1 MKNIEF
7 IEKRAKGIASNLED
21 SVKSIEELK
30 ELCEKTFDKLPG
42 NLKNNEVGEDLLT
55 AIQDVTEVYEKIC
68 YSIDLLDNL
77 Y

>member
-30 ELCEKTFDKLPG
+30 ELCEKTFDELPG

>member
-7 IEKRAKGIASNLED
+7 IEKRAKEISSNLED
-21 SVKSIEELK
+21 NVKSIEELK
-30 ELCEKTFDKLPG
+30 ELCEKTFDELP
-42 NLKNNEVGEDLLT
+42 KNNEVGEDLLT

-77 Y
+77 I